1 MKRVRR
7 RPKRS
12 LRTIL
17 VIWFLLFSVLPL
29 AFVTGYSMIRY
40 EKAIDHE
47 LSQRL
52 IGNAREIGVILEDYR
67 VGLQQKRDR
76 YERDPN
82 LVYHLTMGDSAGL
95 KTQATNLLRQDI
107 ASRLSFYNREGRM
120 ITSIFKD
127 DRSEIRTFSP
137 SQDAFFLPAKY
148 IAHLKENRDIGLI
161 EYGDAAKISLVMIS
175 RIWNS
180 RQKVVGYIEQMIDLD
195 KSFVYRLK
203 ARMKLEI
210 MLIKDD
216 GRVQV
221 GSSPDFFKIK
231 SDFLKPHLKGEPKE
245 SFFEYQL
252 KSNPIGFL
260 VYPIEW
266 GQSNFYVALGASKG
280 DAKAVLRNVNLA
292 FVTVVSAIVLLL
304 VLTVLVTSSWV
315 LKPLYELV
323 DALQSFETQEQ
334 LVTIPV
340 KNNTEIGLLTRSFNQ
355 MSQNVWQAR
364 SDLRKKLSELES
376 TNKELKE
383 TQSRLVHS
391 AKMVSLGQLVAGVA
405 HELNN
410 PIGFIYGN
418 MSHLK
423 DYSEKLIDLIRLAE
437 KHTEASAAELAKKKE
452 EYEFDYIIQ
461 DLPKLIASCEDG
473 ARRTRNIVMG
483 LRNFSRLEEAKLV
496 EIDIHEALDTTLNLL
511 HGELKDRIEVHRQ
524 YEPIPRVFCFASQ
537 INQVL
542 MNILSNA
549 AQAISGP
556 GHIWISTHA
565 LKDPKTKEGQIEIS
579 VQDSGQGIP
588 PENLGKIFDP
598 FFTTKGVGSGTGLGL
613 SISYG
618 IIHNHGGEIQVRS
631 ELGVGTVFM
640 ITLPVNPP
648 VATS

>member
-1 MKRVRR
+1 VKRVRR

-252 KSNPIGFL
+252 KSNPIGISCL
-260 VYPIEW
+260 
-266 GQSNFYVALGASKG
+266 
-280 DAKAVLRNVNLA
+280 
-292 FVTVVSAIVLLL
+292 
-304 VLTVLVTSSWV
+304 
-315 LKPLYELV
+315 
-323 DALQSFETQEQ
+323 
-334 LVTIPV
+334 
-340 KNNTEIGLLTRSFNQ
+340 
-355 MSQNVWQAR
+355 
-364 SDLRKKLSELES
+364 SD
-376 TNKELKE
+376 
-383 TQSRLVHS
+383 
-391 AKMVSLGQLVAGVA
+391 
-405 HELNN
+405 
-410 PIGFIYGN
+410 
-418 MSHLK
+418 
-423 DYSEKLIDLIRLAE
+423 
-437 KHTEASAAELAKKKE
+437 
-452 EYEFDYIIQ
+452 
-461 DLPKLIASCEDG
+461 
-473 ARRTRNIVMG
+473 
-483 LRNFSRLEEAKLV
+483 
-496 EIDIHEALDTTLNLL
+496 
-511 HGELKDRIEVHRQ
+511 
-524 YEPIPRVFCFASQ
+524 
-537 INQVL
+537 
-542 MNILSNA
+542 
-549 AQAISGP
+549 
-556 GHIWISTHA
+556 
-565 LKDPKTKEGQIEIS
+565 
-579 VQDSGQGIP
+579 
-588 PENLGKIFDP
+588 
-598 FFTTKGVGSGTGLGL
+598 
-613 SISYG
+613 
-618 IIHNHGGEIQVRS
+618 
-631 ELGVGTVFM
+631 
-640 ITLPVNPP
+640 
-648 VATS
+648 

>member
-1 MKRVRR
+1 VKRVRR

>member
-127 DRSEIRTFSP
+127 ERSEIRTFSP

-148 IAHLKENRDIGLI
+148 LAHLKENRDIGLI

-252 KSNPIGFL
+252 RSNPIGFL

-280 DAKAVLRNVNLA
+280 DAKAVLRNVNVA

-511 HGELKDRIEVHRQ
+511 HGELKDRIEIHRQ
-524 YEPIPRVFCFASQ
+524 YEPIPRVYCFASQ

-549 AQAISGP
+549 AQAISGQ

>member
-1 MKRVRR
+1 
-7 RPKRS
+7 
-12 LRTIL
+12 L
-17 VIWFLLFSVLPL
+17 
-29 AFVTGYSMIRY
+29 
-40 EKAIDHE
+40 
-47 LSQRL
+47 
-52 IGNAREIGVILEDYR
+52 
-67 VGLQQKRDR
+67 
-76 YERDPN
+76 
-82 LVYHLTMGDSAGL
+82 
-95 KTQATNLLRQDI
+95 
-107 ASRLSFYNREGRM
+107 
-120 ITSIFKD
+120 
-127 DRSEIRTFSP
+127 
-137 SQDAFFLPAKY
+137 
-148 IAHLKENRDIGLI
+148 
-161 EYGDAAKISLVMIS
+161 
-175 RIWNS
+175 
-180 RQKVVGYIEQMIDLD
+180 
-195 KSFVYRLK
+195 
-203 ARMKLEI
+203 
-210 MLIKDD
+210 
-216 GRVQV
+216 
-221 GSSPDFFKIK
+221 
-231 SDFLKPHLKGEPKE
+231 
-245 SFFEYQL
+245 
-252 KSNPIGFL
+252 GFL